1 MRGFVRSG
9 PLQDFISRIDSR
21 PIACAAVL
29 LFVPMLAS
37 SSSESVHSELTRL
50 QNDSGYR
57 LVSVRDNKIFTLS
70 FLNNSLSGSK
80 PFVDKGTV
88 VGGSVSPDG
97 TKVAVSLC
105 LDPGITHP
113 KPNVSD
119 CPSGFVLAIARIDG
133 SDLRKYPD
141 LAAGGIGFCWSHDMS
156 KLALTMRDRRLGQ
169 SSPYNL
175 QILDLETGLTEVIAD
190 GTDAFVDSQCW
201 SPDDKQI
208 VYTVNKPMGIR
219 IVRLY
224 DTRTKE
230 SKDMAGGGHPT
241 WSPDGNWIAFL
252 FCPPSLRD
260 CVYYRIRLST
270 SQQDLLF
277 KADGETG
284 LSWSPDPRFVAY
296 VIGASSSERK
306 PSEQMREMLRL
317 RVRRLEDNAEYSCA
331 DFFDG
336 DIMWFD
342 WVR

>member
-1 MRGFVRSG
+1 MTHISPGVTPSARLPWGTFRVRGN
-9 PLQDFISRIDSR
+9 
-21 PIACAAVL
+21 
-29 LFVPMLAS
+29 
-37 SSSESVHSELTRL
+37 E
-50 QNDSGYR
+50 SGYR

-70 FLNNSLSGSK
+70 FVDRSLSGSE

-88 VGGSVSPDG
+88 VAGSVSPDG
-97 TKVAVSLC
+97 TEVAVSLC
-105 LDPGITHP
+105 LAPGMTHP

-133 SDLRKYPD
+133 SDLRKYPE
-141 LAAGGIGFCWSHDMS
+141 LAAGGIGICWSHDMS
-156 KLALTMRDRRLGQ
+156 KLALNMVDRRLGQ
-169 SSPYNL
+169 YSKL
-175 QILDLETGLTEVIAD
+175 QILDLKSGLTEVIAD
-190 GTDAFVDSQCW
+190 GIDAFVDSQCW
-201 SPDDKQI
+201 SSDDKQI

-224 DTRTKE
+224 ETQTKR
-230 SKDMAGGGHPT
+230 SKDIAGGGHPT

-260 CVYYRIRLST
+260 CTYFGIRVST
-270 SQQDLLF
+270 SRQELLF
-277 KADGETG
+277 KADGESG
-284 LSWSPDPRFVAY
+284 LFWSPDSRFVAY
-296 VIGASSSERK
+296 ISAASSSERN

-317 RVRRLEDNAEYSCA
+317 RVRRLEDNAEYSCT